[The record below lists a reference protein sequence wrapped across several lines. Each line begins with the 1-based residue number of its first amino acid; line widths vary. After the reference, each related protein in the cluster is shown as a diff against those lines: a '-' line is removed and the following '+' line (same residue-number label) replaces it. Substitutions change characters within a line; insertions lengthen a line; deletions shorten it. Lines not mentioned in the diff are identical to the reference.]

1 MDASGFLGG
10 ALILSAV
17 LLVASKQT
25 IIGSDAEEP
34 KGL

>member
-25 IIGSDAEEP
+25 FSGRNAEEP
-34 KGL
+34 KKL